1 MWYGSRTMTT
11 KKRTYNDVCGLA
23 HAMELVGERWA
34 ILVLRELAF
43 GPKRFTDLRSGLP
56 SASPNV
62 LSLRLRELEMA
73 GVIARRKLAPPAG
86 SWVYELTEWGQELEP
101 AMRELGRWAAR
112 SPHFPDHGNFSPDAM
127 AMSME
132 TMFQAGSAAGVE
144 ATYDLAMGED
154 RFRIEVLAGQIDVS
168 REPALDAGAVIETT
182 PEAWVGLI
190 YEDRNLEAAENAG
203 DIRIAGDRDSV
214 EALIGMFALP
224 EPVELVEPEGAPA

>member
-1 MWYGSRTMTT
+1 MTYASRTMTT

-43 GPKRFTDLRSGLP
+43 GPKRFTDIRAGLP

-62 LSLRLRELEMA
+62 LSQRLRELEAA

-101 AMRELGRWAAR
+101 TMREFGRWAAR
-112 SPHFPDHGNFSPDAM
+112 SPHFPDDGNFSSDAI

-132 TMFQAGSAAGVE
+132 TMFQADAAAGVE
-144 ATYDLAMGED
+144 AIYELVFAED
-154 RFRIEVLAGQIDVS
+154 RFRIEVLAGRIDVS
-168 REPALDAGAVIETT
+168 REPAQDAEAVIETM
-182 PEAWVGLI
+182 PGAWASLI
-190 YEDRNLEAAENAG
+190 YEGRSIAEAESAG
-203 DIRIAGDRDSV
+203 DVRIEGNRELVST
-214 EALIGMFALP
+214 LIGLFALP
-224 EPVELVEPEGAPA
+224 EPVERVRAPA